1 MTVATRID
9 RRFAAAQRA
18 RRKLLIP
25 FITAGF
31 PTLTDT
37 VPLMHE
43 LVAAGADL
51 IELGVPFSDPMA
63 DGPTIQRANER
74 ALANGV
80 TLAKTLAMVEAF
92 RANDADTPVVL
103 MGYANPF
110 EAMGWP
116 RFAAAAQRVG
126 VDGVLTVDL
135 PPEEAEMPVAH
146 LTAAALAPIFLLAP
160 TSSPQRVAAAE
171 RLGDGFL
178 YYVSL
183 TGVTGAGHLDVADVG
198 NRLTRLRQVV
208 RLPVVVGFGVKDP
221 ASAQAIAAL
230 ADGVVVGSRLI
241 EEIEANPAAL
251 HRCVPALV
259 AELRQAIDSLASKET
274 QR

>member
-9 RRFAAAQRA
+9 RRFAAARRA

-110 EAMGWP
+110 EAMGWL

-146 LTAAALAPIFLLAP
+146 LTAAALAPIFCWP
-160 TSSPQRVAAAE
+160 RP
-171 RLGDGFL
+171 
-178 YYVSL
+178 
-183 TGVTGAGHLDVADVG
+183 
-198 NRLTRLRQVV
+198 LRRSGWLPPSGWEMVFSTTF
-208 RLPVVVGFGVKDP
+208 RLPVSPVLGIWMSP
-221 ASAQAIAAL
+221 M
-230 ADGVVVGSRLI
+230 
-241 EEIEANPAAL
+241 
-251 HRCVPALV
+251 LV
-259 AELRQAIDSLASKET
+259 IG
-274 QR
+274 

>member
-1 MTVATRID
+1 MTVATRIN
-9 RRFAAAQRA
+9 RRFAAARA
-18 RRKLLIP
+18 AQRKLLIP

-31 PTLTDT
+31 PTLADT

-63 DGPTIQRANER
+63 DGPTIQRSSEA

-80 TLAKTLAMVEAF
+80 TLAKTLTMVETF
-92 RANDADTPVVL
+92 RAQDSDTPVVL

-116 RFAAAAQRVG
+116 RFAAAAQAAG

-135 PPEEAEMPVAH
+135 PPEEAEMPVAY
-146 LTAAALAPIFLLAP
+146 LTAAGLAPIFLLAP

-171 RLGDGFL
+171 RLGHGYL

-183 TGVTGAGHLDVADVG
+183 TGVTGAGHLDVTDVAE
-198 NRLTRLRQVV
+198 RLTRLRQGV
-208 RLPVVVGFGVKDP
+208 RLPVVVGFGVKDS

-241 EEIEANPAAL
+241 EEIEADPAAVH
-251 HRCVPALV
+251 HRVPMLV
-259 AELRQAIDSLASKET
+259 ATLRQAIDALANEEAH
-274 QR
+274 R